1 MTDIPITQRTLAL
14 ALCNGIASTGLC
26 HTHTHTRTHLF
37 EVLEESIGAAEG
49 FFAQC
54 IHAARERER
63 ERERE
68 GKGLGPIDEA
78 GRKVKKAHEHG

>member
-1 MTDIPITQRTLAL
+1 MAL
-14 ALCNGIASTGLC
+14 PLTVLC
-26 HTHTHTRTHLF
+26 HTHTHTHLF

-63 ERERE
+63 GRERERE

-78 GRKVKKAHEHG
+78 GRRIKKAHEYG